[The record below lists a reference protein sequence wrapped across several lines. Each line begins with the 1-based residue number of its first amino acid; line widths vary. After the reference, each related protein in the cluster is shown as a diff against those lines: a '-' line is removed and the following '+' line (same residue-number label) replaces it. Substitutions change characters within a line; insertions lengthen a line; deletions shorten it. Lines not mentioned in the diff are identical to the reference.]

1 MYTSS
6 RQPIEEVVFSQLW
19 AKDFS
24 VSGVGRH
31 MLYEVSGQV
40 WKNQVNNKTEEDIV
54 DWRW

>member
-40 WKNQVNNKTEEDIV
+40 WKNQVNNKTEENIV
-54 DWRW
+54 EWR